1 MKNKNK
7 KQLPLLLL
15 ALLFITAAAYG
26 TRAYFT
32 DDASQE
38 ADIKLTLGNLDIEN
52 VESKWV
58 YKGEG
63 NTTLGY
69 SDGTKIPNAE
79 DIKNVQPGDSFKR
92 TFKFINNGSLNQKVT
107 VVSDILAKEA
117 TAENPFVVNVD
128 PIITGNTTVLEKGQT
143 INFDVTI
150 TVPGT
155 TAGEYDVDGSY
166 NVSNLVQTNN
176 PDKYSLDYLAEII
189 TVTAVQTNR

>member
-1 MKNKNK
+1 MKNKKK

-58 YKGEG
+58 YNGEG
-63 NTTLGY
+63 NTTLAY
-69 SDGTKIPNAE
+69 SDGTEISNAT
-79 DIKNVQPGDSFKR
+79 DIKNVQPGDSFTR
-92 TFKFINNGSLNQKVT
+92 TFTFINNGSLNQNVT
-107 VVSDILAKEA
+107 IDSDIPAKQA
-117 TAENPFVVNVD
+117 TAENPFEVNVE
-128 PIITGNTTVLEKGQT
+128 PSITGNTTVLKTGET

-150 TVPGT
+150 TVPGI
-155 TAGEYDVDGSY
+155 TAGKYNVAGSY
-166 NVSNLVQTNN
+166 NVSNVEQTTN

-189 TVTAVQTNR
+189 TVTAEQTNQ